1 MTFTMATVMV
11 FEMQF
16 TTRDIR
22 QFFSFNQERV
32 LKVPSIIY
40 CRDQTVAGPV
50 SRSDEIIKRTSIV
63 PINVVERV
71 SAISVG

>member
-1 MTFTMATVMV
+1 MGKPDPARDSLSFVMTTVML

-32 LKVPSIIY
+32 LKVPSVIY
-40 CRDQTVAGPV
+40 CINTAVTSLV
-50 SRSDEIIKRTSIV
+50 SDSDEII
-63 PINVVERV
+63 
-71 SAISVG
+71 